1 MLQGNVS
8 ELEETARLMR
18 YLHESITDHGG
29 TVASLNRLLAG
40 DRGDRELLAKVAK
53 LLVGKIWHHVE
64 HPVPLPIELSDFRLH
79 AKRFKAKYRDINV
92 SGASKYLGFH
102 TPFSET
108 APESMGPY
116 RLVHFERPMLFHEI
130 IEAIPTSR
138 QAGWRELVAYIAL
151 LEDEDFSGCEIIAPG
166 SRTLTRKDEMSP
178 IIEYTGFP
186 VASSSNDVSWRSV
199 KRPDEDKFPTR
210 CFYLVRDF

>member
-40 DRGDRELLAKVAK
+40 DRGNRELLAKVAK
-53 LLVGKIWHHVE
+53 LLVGKIWDHVE
-64 HPVPLPIELSDFRLH
+64 QSRPLSIRMSDFESPVKEFL
-79 AKRFKAKYRDINV
+79 AKYRTVRI
-92 SGASKYLGFH
+92 SGASSWLGFP
-102 TPFSET
+102 TPFSEK
-108 APESMGPY
+108 PPSRIVDY
-116 RLVHFERPMLFHEI
+116 RLIHFERPMLFHEI
-130 IEAIPTSR
+130 IEVIPTSR
-138 QAGWRELVAYIAL
+138 QAGWRELVAYIAF

-178 IIEYTGFP
+178 IIESTGFP
-186 VASSSNDVSWRSV
+186 AASRSNDVSWRSV